1 MPSDPPRLKT
11 FKFKTRVGTIAK
23 LGAAAFA
30 TTALAA
36 EAALTG
42 DLPPNKKKGGSG
54 NTGGSS
60 SSGGSKVS
68 EVYGK
73 DLFKKETDMKQF
85 IGRKVVTE
93 SGAAGIIDSAFG
105 QSGKFKVIFK
115 QAGGVAVKVGERLF
129 LQVKKWWPT
138 N

>member
-1 MPSDPPRLKT
+1 M
-11 FKFKTRVGTIAK
+11 GTIAK

-42 DLPPNKKKGGSG
+42 ELLPTKKKGSGSTS
-54 NTGGSS
+54 TGGSS
-60 SSGGSKVS
+60 SSGSCGGGTKVS

-93 SGAAGIIDSAFG
+93 GGAAGIIESAFG
-105 QSGKFKVIFK
+105 TSGKFKVVFK

-129 LQVKKWWPT
+129 LQVRWWPL
-138 N
+138 NFPPNLELVL